1 MWDLL
6 VTETNRYATQIR
18 TPLSSARCRPWTDT
32 TVSEM
37 KAFFGI
43 LIIMGVVH
51 LPRLEMYW
59 QKQHSL
65 IQVPEIP
72 KIMPFVRFE
81 QIWRFLHLCDSSQQ
95 IPAGQPGHD
104 RLFKVRALLDLLTP
118 SFKRNYQPH
127 KEISVDEAMIPFKG
141 RLAFIQYMKAKPVKW
156 GIKVFVLADAHNGYT
171 YRLQIYTGKQ
181 VDETASASLGLCS
194 RVVLDLINGMED
206 DGHTLFTDN
215 YYTSPELYLHLY
227 NSGVNACGTV
237 RTNRRSFPKEIVKQ
251 ANRGTRGEYDY
262 RSNGPLLAC
271 RWFDRKNVYFV
282 STCHVAVPADGTLP
296 TALRWNAGQRNPY
309 PCPPLLDDYTKYMR
323 GVDRGDQLIE
333 LYNAG
338 RRSKKWWRRVLFYLV
353 EVSILNAYI
362 IEGFHRADHRSRGR
376 SKRDLLSFRIELA
389 TDLIGGFSCRKRAG
403 RPQSIGAAQLNMSL
417 GHFPQV
423 SDKRRDCVVCCAVGK
438 HRKLPR
444 KEYEHKN
451 YFTCS
456 YCGVYL
462 CVTRDR
468 NCFHKYHTS
477 QTFSS

>member
-1 MWDLL
+1 MLDKVTGTWKKQNPTALMWPFLKTPGPTKQMGEEVKAIDFFTLYFDEAVWDLL

-194 RVVLDLINGMED
+194 RVVLDLIDGMED

-237 RTNRRSFPKEIVKQ
+237 RTNRRSFPTVELVVSMTIVVMDHYWPVVGSIGRMSTSYPHATLLFLLMALYQQHYVGMQ
-251 ANRGTRGEYDY
+251 ARETHTHAR
-262 RSNGPLLAC
+262 PCLMTIP
-271 RWFDRKNVYFV
+271 
-282 STCHVAVPADGTLP
+282 STCVA
-296 TALRWNAGQRNPY
+296 WI
-309 PCPPLLDDYTKYMR
+309 
-323 GVDRGDQLIE
+323 GVI
-333 LYNAG
+333 
-338 RRSKKWWRRVLFYLV
+338 
-353 EVSILNAYI
+353 
-362 IEGFHRADHRSRGR
+362 
-376 SKRDLLSFRIELA
+376 
-389 TDLIGGFSCRKRAG
+389 
-403 RPQSIGAAQLNMSL
+403 SL
-417 GHFPQV
+417 
-423 SDKRRDCVVCCAVGK
+423 
-438 HRKLPR
+438 
-444 KEYEHKN
+444 
-451 YFTCS
+451 
-456 YCGVYL
+456 
-462 CVTRDR
+462 
-468 NCFHKYHTS
+468 
-477 QTFSS
+477 